1 MLATWTQALLPTLL
15 WSMSWRWTTCAFIS
29 NSSFILREAGKF
41 MIRSMKNY
49 SNCYEHVPKWNDGLG
64 PTSQPSP
71 LPWPHIRSGAASVCF
86 CCIFSI
92 CSSWVSIK
100 WPKFPPSYFDVG
112 IITEFSFQV
121 SDFWCFGY
129 SVVSAAI
136 RSGFR
141 TADERMQERIHPTK
155 WSYNALLWRLTCNF

>member
-1 MLATWTQALLPTLL
+1 
-15 WSMSWRWTTCAFIS
+15 
-29 NSSFILREAGKF
+29 

-49 SNCYEHVPKWNDGLG
+49 SDCYEHVPKWNDGLR

-71 LPWPHIRSGAASVCF
+71 LPWLHIRSSAASVCF

-100 WPKFPPSYFDVG
+100 RSKFPPSYFDVG
-112 IITEFSFQV
+112 IITVLKKKQNFAFQV

-129 SVVSAAI
+129 SVVSATI
-136 RSGFR
+136 KSGFR
-141 TADERMQERIHPTK
+141 IADKWMQERIHTTK
-155 WSYNALLWRLTCNF
+155 WSYNALLWGLTCNFYKIMLFYELFGTAYHKAGLAVLLPCVSIASCLH